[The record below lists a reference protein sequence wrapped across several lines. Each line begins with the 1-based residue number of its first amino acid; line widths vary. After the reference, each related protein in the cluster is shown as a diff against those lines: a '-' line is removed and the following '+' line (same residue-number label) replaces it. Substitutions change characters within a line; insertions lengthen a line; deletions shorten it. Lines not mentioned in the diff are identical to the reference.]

1 MAVCA
6 TCGASLPDGANVCS
20 ACGTVV
26 GAAAPPAFSNVEM
39 PAAAPTPPAYAP
51 AEPYTP
57 PPAAPYT
64 PPPTAQYTAPAAYP
78 PAAAAPPAK
87 SGSSTLKIV
96 LAIIGVIVLFGMLIA
111 GYIAYKGYQVYQKL
125 HSGGNSFS
133 VGKSADIEE
142 SDLGVPLY
150 PGAVRSAAGGM
161 KMKTSKMSIVSATYT
176 STDPSAS
183 IVDFY
188 KDKLG
193 PDAIARETGHSTTL
207 SKTSGGSG
215 SKDALVITVNPLPGG
230 GSTLVIAHTTAA
242 SAE

>member
-6 TCGASLPDGANVCS
+6 KCGSSLPDGANVCP
-20 ACGTVV
+20 ACGTPV

-39 PAAAPTPPAYAP
+39 PAAAPAPPAYAP
-51 AEPYTP
+51 AEPYTA

-64 PPPTAQYTAPAAYP
+64 PLPTAQYTAPAAYP

-96 LAIIGVIVLFGMLIA
+96 LSIIGVIVLFGMMIA

-133 VGKSADIEE
+133 VGKSADIDE
-142 SDLGVPLY
+142 SDLGVALY
-150 PGAVRSAAGGM
+150 PGAVRNAAGGM

-176 STDPSAS
+176 TTDPAAS
-183 IVDFY
+183 VVDFY
-188 KDKLG
+188 KDKMG
-193 PDAIARETGHSTTL
+193 ADVNVRETVRSTTL
-207 SKTSGGSG
+207 TSSSGESG
-215 SKDALVITVNPLPGG
+215 SKDALVVTVNPLPGG
-230 GSTLVIAHTTAA
+230 GSSLVIAHTNA
-242 SAE
+242 STP